1 MSYTAKHFV
10 RIAGRMYTPGEII
23 DNPIPD
29 DKLQRLL
36 RLGAVA
42 TRATAD
48 EAVDATLT
56 EPRDVLKDDTGENRE
71 IPDGGETDEDD
82 SDEDD
87 SDEDAEVPE
96 IDAMDGV
103 VPAEARTETALPAKP
118 ARSRMSGGGRKRT

>member
-23 DNPIPD
+23 DNHIPD

-42 TRATAD
+42 TCATAD

-56 EPRDVLKDDTGENRE
+56 EPRDVLKDDAGENRE
-71 IPDGGETDEDD
+71 IPDGGGTG
-82 SDEDD
+82 EDD

-103 VPAEARTETALPAKP
+103 VPAEARTVTVLPAKP